1 MVCTVTGMHERFGCI
16 LRPFGI
22 SSAGHSNKDLG
33 FHDDIFPMAAS
44 MDPKYAFTGLTTFQ
58 AHSKTKKKFVS
69 ISLVTLITS
78 SLGTKFF
85 IQILRR
91 RCYSCH
97 KDRVEKSV

>member
-44 MDPKYAFTGLTTFQ
+44 MDPKYAFHWLNDLPSTQQDKEEIRQHIIGD
-58 AHSKTKKKFVS
+58 SYN
-69 ISLVTLITS
+69 
-78 SLGTKFF
+78 FF
-85 IQILRR
+85 ARNKIL
-91 RCYSCH
+91 YS
-97 KDRVEKSV
+97 DFT